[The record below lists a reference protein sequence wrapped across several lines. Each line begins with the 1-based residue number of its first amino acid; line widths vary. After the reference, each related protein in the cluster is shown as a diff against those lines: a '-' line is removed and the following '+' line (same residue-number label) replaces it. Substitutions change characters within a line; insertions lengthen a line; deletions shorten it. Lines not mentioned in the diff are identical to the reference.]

1 MWTTV
6 KSSYPDMTVCE
17 IGATIGR
24 LWRELTNEQKE
35 KYNEDFM
42 QDKVRD
48 VVYHAVPVT
57 VAERSLYYIVCI
69 MVRLV
74 TSVCTFCLLCNC
86 C

>member
-1 MWTTV
+1 MLVYCGPSGAIWVSRYIYLKNSMQMWTTV

-42 QDKVRD
+42 RDKVCC
-48 VVYHAVPVT
+48 VN
-57 VAERSLYYIVCI
+57 
-69 MVRLV
+69 
-74 TSVCTFCLLCNC
+74 SVGEIQ
-86 C
+86 

>member
-48 VVYHAVPVT
+48 VVCHVVPVT
-57 VAERSLYYIVCI
+57 VAERLLYYIVCI
-69 MVRLV
+69 MVWLV
-74 TSVCTFCLLCNC
+74 SSVCTFCLLCNC